1 MLDDFRR
8 LVLPTAANIVE
19 LQGTARYGGE
29 PLRALYAGA
38 GTNLEFLRSLFFD
51 QCEQRQS
58 GRRASLLRYGSALA
72 AQASSAD
79 LWLIERP
86 PLWAKLLPANGAI
99 TLPAWIRQQLRL
111 PRLMPE
117 SGRLLPRLL
126 EKEVRRHIRQQGYSV
141 DFVSQPDALR
151 EFYRRYYRPYIESRF
166 GAGAIVVPEPLFLR
180 QGAGQ
185 VLARL
190 HADGVWIAGLLLK
203 QHRST
208 MRLGWFG
215 QDRNPP
221 PPGASETLDG
231 ACIRYAH
238 EKGVR
243 TLIMGNTRPCLA
255 DGVLRYKAKF
265 GAEITATRFPQ
276 IELAIDVR
284 RATPGVMQALEQQP
298 LIGLRTGIPQ
308 VWKAVA
314 DPGTHFHARLCPL
327 TAAGS
332 P

>member
-1 MLDDFRR
+1 MLDDLRR
-8 LVLPTAANIVE
+8 LFLPTAAHVVA

-38 GTNLEFLRSLFFD
+38 GNHLEFLRSLFFD
-51 QCEQRQS
+51 QCEHRQTD
-58 GRRASLLRYGSALA
+58 RRASLLRHASAFT
-72 AQASSAD
+72 AQASAVD
-79 LWLIERP
+79 LCLLERP
-86 PLWAKLLPANGAI
+86 PLWARLLPARGAI
-99 TLPAWIRQQLRL
+99 TLPAWVRQELAL

-126 EKEVRRHIRQQGYSV
+126 EKEVRRHMRQQRYSV

-151 EFYRRYYRPYIESRF
+151 EFHRRYYRPYIESRF

-180 QGAGQ
+180 KGTGQ

-190 HADGVWIAGLLLK
+190 HADGTWIAGLLLK
-203 QHRST
+203 QRGST
-208 MRLGWFG
+208 LRFGWFG
-215 QDRNPP
+215 QDRDPP
-221 PPGASETLDG
+221 PPGASETLDA

-243 TLIMGNTRPCLA
+243 TVVMGNTRPCLA

-265 GAEITATRFPQ
+265 GAHITATRFPQ
-276 IELAIDVR
+276 DELVIEVR
-284 RATPGVMQALEQQP
+284 RATPGVMQALDRQP
-298 LIGLRTGIPQ
+298 LIGLRSGVPQ
-308 VWKAVA
+308 VWKAAA
-314 DPGTHFHARLCPL
+314 DADAHCSARLCPL
-327 TAAGS
+327 PAAGS